1 MKNKQK
7 IKNILDELDKI
18 NEKNYDNSKI
28 NPETFEKD
36 HDENGHKNFILTNV
50 NIWARNY
57 NINECKTIIIFG
69 KIIPKILINTVAIAG
84 ITSLQDYILLQTL
97 EINYLKICFFNLLE

>member
-36 HDENGHKNFILTNV
+36 HDENGHKNFIRTNV
-50 NIWARNY
+50 NIRARNY
-57 NINECKTIIIFG
+57 NINECNRNKTKIISR
-69 KIIPKILINTVAIAG
+69 KIIPKSLIITVAIAG
-84 ITSLQDYILLQTL
+84 ITSLQDYILL
-97 EINYLKICFFNLLE
+97 